1 MYKLAELK
9 LLEKLKKLEKE
20 FEPKNEELKD
30 ITERLN
36 NITNYS
42 NLKYSN
48 SQRGLLAF
56 ICFIIGGGL
65 EGFFICAIVKCLLAN
80 TLIFNSVFFSVLG
93 AVGVISLG
101 LTGLEIKFIKLNNKK
116 IKELEQKGVKKD
128 KKEENSLKDRKI
140 ELKVEESRNQSKIN
154 KINAEL
160 EHIAFYNETAN
171 DLFYQAD
178 TKEEYDLVLDKDG
191 DYEKLFNEYLEEKV
205 DYSSI
210 SFFDPAPSEINLPNE
225 EINLRK
231 IYK

>member
-1 MYKLAELK
+1 MYKLAEQK
-9 LLEKLKKLEKE
+9 LLEEIEKLEKE

-36 NITNYS
+36 NITTYNDLKDS
-42 NLKYSN
+42 NFQCGFL
-48 SQRGLLAF
+48 GF
-56 ICFIIGGGL
+56 ICFIIGGGVGGL
-65 EGFFICAIVKCLLAN
+65 DIWAIVKCLLEN
-80 TLIFNSVFFSVLG
+80 TLILSSGFLIGLG
-93 AVGVISLG
+93 AVGVVFLG
-101 LTGLEIKFIKLNNKK
+101 FTGLEIKFIKVNNKE

-128 KKEENSLKDRKI
+128 KKEENLLKDRKI
-140 ELKVEESRNQSKIN
+140 ELKLEESRNQSKIRE
-154 KINAEL
+154 INAEL

-210 SFFDPAPSEINLPNE
+210 SFFDPVPSEITLPNK
-225 EINLRK
+225 EISLRK